1 MQIAILFVIATLFIN
16 NSGFYDNFKVV
27 LQDISGFINSYW
39 VYMLIIGATSIII
52 ALITKIPIFRL
63 GGPLITIVIINWL
76 ILNPLVNWQINLTS
90 QIFNNNISIFI
101 LRNKA
106 KFHHLFIPSSYYIYL
121 LILKEGKTKS
131 ILVILWIS
139 KPKLLL
145 SYSANRDKIIHT
157 GF

>member
-76 ILNPLVNWQINLTS
+76 ILN
-90 QIFNNNISIFI
+90 
-101 LRNKA
+101 
-106 KFHHLFIPSSYYIYL
+106 L
-121 LILKEGKTKS
+121 LI
-131 ILVILWIS
+131 
-139 KPKLLL
+139 
-145 SYSANRDKIIHT
+145 N
-157 GF
+157 